1 MARMSSCHMCC
12 LFTVLLFIL
21 VSLGLIV
28 TSIVTDFW
36 YSADGNDSQNAT
48 VRRDFT
54 YHFGM
59 WRKCYENGIPTCK
72 YLFQANIQCWTTIY
86 GRIQRG
92 TPLGKS
98 QKYRGFSNT
107 GPDPLKITKLPSQH
121 SVLNHHR
128 PTSGGSSMAC

>member
-36 YSADGNDSQNAT
+36 YSVDGNDSPNAT

-72 YLFQANIQCWTTIY
+72 YLFGPSPMC
-86 GRIQRG
+86 GSRG
-92 TPLGKS
+92 WGDKGVRTPLGIS
-98 QKYRGFSNT
+98 QKYRFS
-107 GPDPLKITKLPSQH
+107 
-121 SVLNHHR
+121 
-128 PTSGGSSMAC
+128 

>member
-36 YSADGNDSQNAT
+36 YSADGNDSKNAT

-72 YLFQANIQCWTTIY
+72 YLFPQKATKQV
-86 GRIQRG
+86 RIQRG
-92 TPLGKS
+92 GGWGQGVRTPAEKS
-98 QKYRGFSNT
+98 QVIWVSI
-107 GPDPLKITKLPSQH
+107 GPPPPGKVGPPTKCWPL
-121 SVLNHHR
+121 
-128 PTSGGSSMAC
+128 SGTLKNDSFL

>member
-36 YSADGNDSQNAT
+36 YSADGNDSPNAT

-72 YLFQANIQCWTTIY
+72 YLFPQKATKPAFNI
-86 GRIQRG
+86 RPSSARQR
-92 TPLGKS
+92 
-98 QKYRGFSNT
+98 NA
-107 GPDPLKITKLPSQH
+107 I
-121 SVLNHHR
+121 
-128 PTSGGSSMAC
+128 